1 MSDERFSLDTNILV
15 YSVDRQAGHRHEI
28 AKHIMRIAS
37 LKACHLTLQSISE
50 FYAVVTRKRIMPQAN
65 AAQVAEDLIN
75 VFRIA
80 AASAGAVRMALRT
93 AANGEA
99 SYWDAL
105 LVATAAEAGCTTIL
119 TEDLADGTLLHG
131 VRLLNPFG
139 TSILTPAAATLLDS
153 D

>member
-1 MSDERFSLDTNILV
+1 
-15 YSVDRQAGHRHEI
+15 
-28 AKHIMRIAS
+28 
-37 LKACHLTLQSISE
+37 
-50 FYAVVTRKRIMPQAN
+50 MPQAN

-93 AANGEA
+93 AANGHA